1 MTLSCT
7 LCAAS
12 VLWFNV
18 ASLRV
23 QPPTK
28 LKSLAYLPVRHRDLQ
43 FAGERLQQHPV
54 RVSNWSLSP
63 LPTILYGIETC
74 SLPDHVAMVKTQ
86 LATWATNISRDH
98 LIIVGG
104 PYDDAAMGLSRVPMS
119 CQDSKFD
126 VTCKEGLVYARGIER
141 ARQLDFDWLMV
152 GEDDK
157 YVWPREWQEAMQG
170 YDSQVSQ
177 VVPGSFGCSISHVA
191 DHKKEFKRPCK
202 AKEQEG
208 ICGGMRFLVSRG
220 ALDVLAKGTNASAA
234 RLLEQINSYDIYS
247 GACDISST
255 CLFTDYG
262 IKVPKWMRSAD
273 VNSFFAAEAIYSLLS
288 QINGSSNF
296 TTQL

>member
-1 MTLSCT
+1 MAHSRTVY
-7 LCAAS
+7 AAS
-12 VLWFNV
+12 VLWLTV
-18 ASLRV
+18 ASFRLT
-23 QPPTK
+23 PPE
-28 LKSLAYLPVRHRDLQ
+28 S
-43 FAGERLQQHPV
+43 
-54 RVSNWSLSP
+54 
-63 LPTILYGIETC
+63 LPTIVYSIETC
-74 SLPDHVAMVKTQ
+74 SAPAYEAMVKAQ
-86 LATWATNISRDH
+86 LDTWAKDLPRQH
-98 LIIVGG
+98 LIVVGG

-126 VTCKEGLVYARGIER
+126 VTCKEGLVYARAIER

-273 VNSFFAAEAIYSLLS
+273 VNSFFAAEAIASLLS
-288 QINGSSNF
+288 QASGSSHF